1 MKELARRHGVPLAT
15 AIVLASLAWVLLL
28 IVLPQLLMIDF
39 YFRPNLPP
47 SRVGGPDD
55 VYTLRNYLTL
65 WNNPIHLAIF
75 AKTIWASALVT
86 ACTLAVCYPIAFV
99 LAQVAR
105 PRTVPML
112 LLLLLIPFWINELL
126 RTFAWFVILSLN
138 GPLNLVLLWL
148 GVLAEP
154 VRFVGSDG
162 AVIVGMVYAYVLFMV
177 FPLTNAIETLEHAQ
191 IEAAR
196 DLGASWPRIHWRIV
210 IPHAKPGIA
219 VGCIMTFMLAAG
231 SYAVPA
237 LLGGPGSRWFTEIIY
252 NWFFEG
258 GNWNQGAAY
267 AFILLV
273 LCVAFVLAAMRAF
286 RVRLG
291 DVVK

>member
-1 MKELARRHGVPLAT
+1 MRELARRHGVPLAA
-15 AIVLASLAWVLLL
+15 AIVLASLVWVLLL
-28 IVLPQLLMIDF
+28 IVLPQFLMIDF
-39 YFRPNLPP
+39 SLRPNLPP
-47 SRVGGPDD
+47 ARVGGPDD
-55 VYTLRNYLTL
+55 VYTARNYLTL
-65 WNNPIHLAIF
+65 WNNPVHLNIF

-86 ACTLAVCYPIAFV
+86 FCTLVVCYPIAFV
-99 LAQVAR
+99 LAQVVR
-105 PRTVPML
+105 PRTLPVL

-138 GPLNLVLLWL
+138 GPLNVVLLWL

-154 VRFVGSDG
+154 VRFVGTDG

-177 FPLTNAIETLEHAQ
+177 FPLYNAIETLERAQ
-191 IEAAR
+191 VEAAR

-286 RVRLG
+286 RVGIG